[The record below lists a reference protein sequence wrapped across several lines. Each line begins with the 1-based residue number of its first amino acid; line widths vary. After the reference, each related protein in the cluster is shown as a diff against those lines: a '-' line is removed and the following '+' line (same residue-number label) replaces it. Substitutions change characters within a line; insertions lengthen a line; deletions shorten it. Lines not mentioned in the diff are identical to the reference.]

1 MPWINKRHK
10 VKISKSELNFQRSDK
25 LITSRVII
33 IAVNKRINFNW
44 TQ

>member
-1 MPWINKRHK
+1 MPVINTGHTI
-10 VKISKSELNFQRSDK
+10 KISKSELNFQRSDK

-44 TQ
+44 T